1 VISKQAQEFWA
12 LLKTYPKQIAM
23 PLAQAREADT
33 RSEDFTS
40 EPVGVNFMPASEVDG
55 LWAEIPEATLDQRI
69 DTPSARAIED
79 KEKEAPAIQ

>member
-12 LLKTYPKQIAM
+12 LLKSYPKQIAM

-40 EPVGVNFMPASEVDG
+40 EPVGVTFMPE
-55 LWAEIPEATLDQRI
+55 R
-69 DTPSARAIED
+69 
-79 KEKEAPAIQ
+79 